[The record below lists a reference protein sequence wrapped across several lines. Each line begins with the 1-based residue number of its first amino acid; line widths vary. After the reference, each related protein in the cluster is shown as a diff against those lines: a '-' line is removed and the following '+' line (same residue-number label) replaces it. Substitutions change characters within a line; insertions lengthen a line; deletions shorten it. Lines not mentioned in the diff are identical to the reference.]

1 MCRDA
6 QSEKTQISIDPGQ
19 ETLLKQLTRD
29 TGLTEAEIIRQAID
43 RQVHAFEQPERDLA
57 AWERERAF
65 IVQLIERG
73 PVCGGRIWKREDLC
87 ER

>member
-1 MCRDA
+1 MTLRVR
-6 QSEKTQISIDPGQ
+6 KQIYIDPGQ

-29 TGLTEAEIIRQAID
+29 TGLAEAEIIRQAID
-43 RQVHAFEQPERDLA
+43 RQIRPFGQPRRDLA
-57 AWERERAF
+57 AWDRERAF

-73 PVCGGRIWKREDLC
+73 PVPGERAWKREDLY